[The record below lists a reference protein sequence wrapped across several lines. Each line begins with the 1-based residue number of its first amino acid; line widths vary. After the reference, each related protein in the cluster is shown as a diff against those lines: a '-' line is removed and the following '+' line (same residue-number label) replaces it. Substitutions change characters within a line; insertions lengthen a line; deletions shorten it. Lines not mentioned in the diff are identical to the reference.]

1 MKIKIPCC
9 CSVAE
14 GECNRV
20 WPHDTASGHW
30 VNSQRLFSPRGFH
43 DSSTDSHQHE
53 PMLSHLQLNIYC
65 HDWGSPTNCGDV
77 MSCSCKT
84 LHSKTIRSKCAEQSC
99 SCGVYM
105 IKCSADSLLC
115 SQADQNTIKKKKV
128 GSSLKCA
135 YSQHFLKTHR
145 SKICLWISTSR
156 LHFRTKTG
164 TLQPIWQAGFELKCE
179 GTVSESLWGGE
190 LHSLH
195 VRRRIEEMSFSSRTT
210 RGLSRRL
217 GLCSRLEREAAI
229 KSVRV
234 SEWELHVCS
243 HPSLVH
249 QWASREVPAP
259 APPPPALCG
268 RARVQKHD
276 LIQEANSP
284 GNWQADTQPLTWSVA
299 QKATQRWP
307 HPLHRPK
314 HDGSLQFIHGHHHW
328 LDAYESSSTWEKK
341 WGNQTKYYKKNV
353 SSGQLQMHL
362 MFPPHWAM
370 LGQVGASM
378 MLLWTRP
385 DDVTVMSCVSS

>member
-43 DSSTDSHQHE
+43 DSSTDSRQHE

-217 GLCSRLEREAAI
+217 GLCSRLERKAAI

-234 SEWELHVCS
+234 SSENCMCAATQAWPISERAGRS
-243 HPSLVH
+243 QPQPHPH
-249 QWASREVPAP
+249 Q
-259 APPPPALCG
+259 LC
-268 RARVQKHD
+268 VV
-276 LIQEANSP
+276 EP
-284 GNWQADTQPLTWSVA
+284 GFRNMTWSRRRTVQVTDKLTHNLSLGLLHKRQHSA
-299 QKATQRWP
+299 DHTPSTGPNMTGHSSSYMVIITDLMLMNR
-307 HPLHRPK
+307 PLHERKSEEIKPN
-314 HDGSLQFIHGHHHW
+314 I
-328 LDAYESSSTWEKK
+328 TKK
-341 WGNQTKYYKKNV
+341 TFLVV
-353 SSGQLQMHL
+353 SY
-362 MFPPHWAM
+362 
-370 LGQVGASM
+370 
-378 MLLWTRP
+378 R
-385 DDVTVMSCVSS
+385 CI